1 MKIAFAMPAFCA
13 RRHKFYELMKDEH
26 DIELFC
32 LWRARNDSDSPAKLQ
47 VCKNNI
53 DLHERIR
60 KGKFDIVHVFTDYT
74 DLANRLMKT
83 EKIVID
89 TYDVGEMRGTKDNFG
104 SAVYKSKWPK
114 LFSSGKHKEYL
125 TKKYNIQGKTW
136 VIPNLPLKKW
146 CEKIAPGEK
155 LPGENIIYYG
165 GVSLLETSD
174 YGYRLYV
181 KQFRKFAD
189 AGIKVHIYPAN
200 TTRRY
205 GIYEGKNIILHKKVN
220 HENLLQ
226 ELSKYQVGFLGYNDL
241 NVNPVPVA
249 YAKTCLPNKAF
260 DYMMAGIPSVSYN
273 LGYAEK
279 YVKNWGVCCS
289 NVDELVEGYFKA
301 KKLSLEKIKKENFYL
316 ENYKETLNSIYNLAY
331 SL

>member
-1 MKIAFAMPAFCA
+1 MRIAFAMQAFCA

-32 LWRARNDSDSPAKLQ
+32 LWKARNDSDSPAKLQ
-47 VCKNNI
+47 VCKNNV
-53 DLHERIR
+53 DLQERIR
-60 KGKFDIVHVFTDYT
+60 KGKFDVVHVFTDYC
-74 DLANRLMKT
+74 DMANRLMQT
-83 EKIVID
+83 EKIIID
-89 TYDVGEMRGTKDNFG
+89 TYDVGEMRGTKDNF
-104 SAVYKSKWPK
+104 SEVVYQSKWPK
-114 LFSSGKHKEYL
+114 LFSSGKHREYL
-125 TKKYNIQGKTW
+125 KNKYNIQGKTW
-136 VIPNLPLKKW
+136 VIPNLHLKKW
-146 CEKIAPGEK
+146 CEKIAPGAK
-155 LPGENIIYYG
+155 LPGENIVYYG
-165 GVSLLETSD
+165 GVSLLKTSD

-205 GIYEGKNIILHKKVN
+205 KIYEGENIILHKKVD
-220 HENLLQ
+220 HEGLLQ
-226 ELSKYQVGFLGYNDL
+226 ELSKYRVGFLGYNDL
-241 NVNPVPVA
+241 DVNPVPVA

-260 DYMMAGIPSVSYN
+260 DYMMAGVPSLSYN

-301 KKLSLEKIKKENFYL
+301 KKLSMAKIKKENFYL
-316 ENYKETLNSIYNLAY
+316 ENYRETLNSIYNLAY

>member
-1 MKIAFAMPAFCA
+1 MKIAFAMQAFCA

-32 LWRARNDSDSPAKLQ
+32 LWKARNDSDSPAKLQ
-47 VCKNNI
+47 ICKNNI

-60 KGKFDIVHVFTDYT
+60 KGKFDVVHVFTDYT
-74 DLANRLMKT
+74 DMANRLMKT

-104 SAVYKSKWPK
+104 EFVYKSKWPK
-114 LFSSGKHKEYL
+114 LFSSGKHRNYL
-125 TKKYNIQGKTW
+125 KKKYDIQGKTW

-146 CEKIAPGEK
+146 VENLKPAEK
-155 LPGENIIYYG
+155 LPGENIVYYG
-165 GVSLLETSD
+165 GVSLLASSD
-174 YGYRLYV
+174 YGYRLYI

-200 TTRRY
+200 TTRGY
-205 GIYEGKNIILHKKVN
+205 KIYEGKNIVLHKKVD
-220 HENLLQ
+220 HEGLLQ

-241 NVNPVPVA
+241 DVNPVPVA
-249 YAKTCLPNKAF
+249 YAKTCLPNKTF

-289 NVDELVEGYFKA
+289 NVDDLVAGYFKA
-301 KKLSLEKIKKENFYL
+301 KKLSLVKIKKENFYL
-316 ENYKETLNSIYNLAY
+316 ENYRENLNTIYDLTN